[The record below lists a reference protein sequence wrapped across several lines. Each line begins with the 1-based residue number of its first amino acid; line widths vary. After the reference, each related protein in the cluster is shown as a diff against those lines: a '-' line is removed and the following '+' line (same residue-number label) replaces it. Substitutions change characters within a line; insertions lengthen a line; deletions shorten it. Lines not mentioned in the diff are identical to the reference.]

1 MSQSMRRWCI
11 DNGER
16 EFDLTDGTYFDWK
29 GLLQQ
34 MPRDKWLMLV
44 LNGVVYVKFKLHA
57 NKVDPNYRKIN
68 AKEPSKHT
76 IEIAS
81 VDEYGVMLHMYLH
94 YLGNGC
100 EECV

>member
-1 MSQSMRRWCI
+1 MQQSLRRLCL
-11 DNGER
+11 DNGLWEY
-16 EFDLTDGTYFDWK
+16 DLTDGNYFDWK
-29 GLLQQ
+29 SLFQQ
-34 MPRDKWLMLV
+34 MPREKGLMLV
-44 LNGVVYVKFKLHA
+44 LNGVVHVKFKLHE
-57 NKVDPNYRKIN
+57 NKMDSQYRSIN
-68 AKEPSKHT
+68 ALELWRHT